1 MEKPLIAIFDSDH
14 IRGAGLRHFIHLH
27 IEQAR
32 VVTADS
38 PASLAADPAISFAT
52 SEAIAANA
60 AYFFTRRNSTV
71 IISSTPSADFPVIDP
86 TAPEDIII
94 ERIGTILSSL
104 SSASRQADPVNLSP
118 REIEVLR
125 LLATGHISK
134 EIADRLSISIN
145 TVLSHRKNITA
156 KLGIK
161 SISGLG
167 IYAVMNG
174 LVSDRDI

>member
-32 VVTADS
+32 VVTVDS
-38 PASLAADPAISFAT
+38 PASLPGDPTICFAT
-52 SEAIAANA
+52 PDAVAANA
-60 AYFFTRRNSTV
+60 AYFFTRRASTV
-71 IISSTPSADFPVIDP
+71 IISATPAADFQVIDP
-86 TAPEDIII
+86 SAPEDIII
-94 ERIGTILSSL
+94 DRIGTILSS
-104 SSASRQADPVNLSP
+104 ASRPADPVNLSP
-118 REIEVLR
+118 REVEVLR

>member
-1 MEKPLIAIFDSDH
+1 MVKPLIAIFDSDH
-14 IRGAGLRHFIHLH
+14 IRGAGLRHIINLH

-38 PASLAADPAISFAT
+38 PSSLPADPTISFAT
-52 SEAIAANA
+52 PEAVAANA
-60 AYFFTRRNSTV
+60 AYFFTRRASTIV
-71 IISSTPSADFPVIDP
+71 LSTIPSADFQVIDP
-86 TAPEDIII
+86 SAPEDIII
-94 ERIGTILSSL
+94 ERIGAIL
-104 SSASRQADPVNLSP
+104 SSASHPAYPVNLSP
-118 REIEVLR
+118 REVEVLR